1 MAISGISGGAN
12 YGMSRFQQINRQI
25 DKLGQE
31 KTAMY
36 SDRAASY
43 SRVSNFG
50 TETKLGTSKFSKGLE
65 LTNSLGEQKT
75 SQAMKNA
82 KDIRDVSRIGTSKF
96 QRGLETTNSLG
107 SQKTSMYMDRARS
120 YTEVSNFGNETKL
133 GSSKFQQ
140 NLKKLDSMG
149 MQNVSSA
156 MSKARS
162 FTEVSNFGNETKL
175 GSSGFQ
181 KVNATIMNHAKQAYQ
196 ASKSAPKAATLDIG
210 A

>member
-1 MAISGISGGAN
+1 
-12 YGMSRFQQINRQI
+12 
-25 DKLGQE
+25 
-31 KTAMY
+31 
-36 SDRAASY
+36 
-43 SRVSNFG
+43 
-50 TETKLGTSKFSKGLE
+50 
-65 LTNSLGEQKT
+65 
-75 SQAMKNA
+75 
-82 KDIRDVSRIGTSKF
+82 
-96 QRGLETTNSLG
+96 
-107 SQKTSMYMDRARS
+107 MYMDRARS

-162 FTEVSNFGNETKL
+162 FTKVSNFGNETKL
-175 GSSGFQ
+175 GSSSFQ